1 MKLSRRS
8 RWAVPAGGLVLTGA
22 LVAGIPA
29 LASSAQAPPKLPSR
43 TPAQLLAQ
51 VAGAREVPPMQGTIT
66 ETVSLGLPKLPA
78 VADQGSITSILTGSH
93 TFGFWYGGPGHLR
106 ISMPSLMQESDLYVE
121 GSTAWLWQ
129 SVSNSAEKLSVNGV
143 GGPRWWA
150 GAPMGHWRAGGA
162 SQTLPVS
169 PLQAANMALAY
180 AGRSTQVT
188 VGQSQWVAGQSAY
201 TLRIAPKDPRSL
213 VGHIDVAIDSA
224 NSVPLQVQVFA
235 RGAGSP
241 AISVGFTQLSF
252 TAPSPGDLAFSPPP
266 GAKVTNGS
274 SSATGTKSGADQ
286 AGLSGASVAGS
297 GWLTVFEFP
306 AGALQGLSKPQPT
319 SGQGLAGASSA
330 ETSAAF
336 GALLNDGAPVRGAWG
351 SGTLVRT
358 SLLSVLITNGKV
370 YAGAVQPSVLFAAV
384 K

>member
-29 LASSAQAPPKLPSR
+29 LATSAQAPPKLPSR
-43 TPAQLLAQ
+43 TAAQLLAE
-51 VAGAREVPPMQGTIT
+51 VAGAHEVPPMQGTIT

-78 VADQGSITSILTGSH
+78 VADQGSITSMLTGSH
-93 TFGFWYGGPGHLR
+93 TFGFWYGGPRHLR
-106 ISMPSLMQESDLYVE
+106 ISMPGMMQERDLYVE

-129 SVSNSAEKLSVNGV
+129 SVSNSAEKLPVPA
-143 GGPRWWA
+143 GGP
-150 GAPMGHWRAGGA
+150 GALPGTA
-162 SQTLPVS
+162 TLPAPGKLAVS

-180 AGRSTQVT
+180 AGRSTRVT

-201 TLRIAPKDPRSL
+201 TLRIAPKDARSL

-241 AISVGFTQLSF
+241 AISIGFTQLSF

-266 GAKVTNGS
+266 GAKVTSGS
-274 SSATGTKSGADQ
+274 SSATGTKNGAGQ
-286 AGLSGASVAGS
+286 PGLSGASVVGS
-297 GWLTVFEFP
+297 GWLTVVEFP
-306 AGALQGLSKPQPT
+306 AGALRGLSMPQPT

-336 GALLNDGAPVRGAWG
+336 GALLNDGAPTRGAWG